1 MAEANQEPILTMT
14 ENEVVKEYKVND
26 LSDEARLIYN
36 KLAILQKQNQEL
48 VLNANFEVEKNEILQ
63 KHYIEQIKV
72 HLPTE
77 EEDENTESKKDSG
90 KKAN

>member
-1 MAEANQEPILTMT
+1 MAEANQDPILTIT
-14 ENEVVKEYKVND
+14 EDEVAKEYKVND
-26 LSDEARLIYN
+26 LSEEGRLIYN

-48 VLNANFEVEKNEILQ
+48 VVNANFEIEKNEILQ

-90 KKAN
+90 KKTN

>member
-1 MAEANQEPILTMT
+1 MAEAKEPILTMT

>member
-1 MAEANQEPILTMT
+1 MAEAKEPILTMT

-26 LSDEARLIYN
+26 LSEEARLIYN

>member
-48 VLNANFEVEKNEILQ
+48 VINANFEVEKNEILQ

>member
-1 MAEANQEPILTMT
+1 MAEAKEPILTMT

-26 LSDEARLIYN
+26 LSEEA
-36 KLAILQKQNQEL
+36 
-48 VLNANFEVEKNEILQ
+48 
-63 KHYIEQIKV
+63 YIEQIKV

>member
-77 EEDENTESKKDSG
+77 EEDENTESKKYSG

>member
-1 MAEANQEPILTMT
+1 MAEAKEPILTMT

-26 LSDEARLIYN
+26 LSEEARLIYN

-48 VLNANFEVEKNEILQ
+48 VINANFEVEKNEILQ

>member
-1 MAEANQEPILTMT
+1 MAEAKEPILTIT
-14 ENEVVKEYKVND
+14 ENEVAKEYKVND

-48 VLNANFEVEKNEILQ
+48 VINANFEVEKNEILQ

>member
-1 MAEANQEPILTMT
+1 MAEAKEPILTMT
-14 ENEVVKEYKVND
+14 ENEVAKEYKVND
-26 LSDEARLIYN
+26 LSEEARLIYN

-48 VLNANFEVEKNEILQ
+48 VINANFEVEKNEILQ

>member
-1 MAEANQEPILTMT
+1 MAEAKEPILTMT

-48 VLNANFEVEKNEILQ
+48 VINANFEVEKNEILQ

>member
-1 MAEANQEPILTMT
+1 MAEAKEPILTIT

-26 LSDEARLIYN
+26 LSEEARLIYN

-48 VLNANFEVEKNEILQ
+48 VINANFEVEKNEILQ